1 MIRMNETKKFWK
13 QAQKAGENEKTD
25 WNGGKF
31 AENDLGE
38 PKVKK
43 LGEEMSKYVK
53 YQSF

>member
-1 MIRMNETKKFWK
+1 MRKDRLKWWEV
-13 QAQKAGENEKTD
+13 AD
-25 WNGGKF
+25 
-31 AENDLGE
+31 NDLGE